1 MKKYAL
7 KLVLSLVF
15 SGILMSAKAQDDDSS
30 RITFGV
36 HTTTSLSYV
45 GWRQNA
51 NVELNLN
58 GHRIYAGPGL
68 SLSDAYTPWN
78 TSYGTQLGYRYLFSL
93 QSGFISSAGFSSQ
106 VLFGSKPQQ
115 HNRPVTAE
123 FFAQYGFGYRYRNWF
138 VLNTLGFG
146 GYLERFYNHG
156 FQEYSTTDGFNFQLT
171 LTLGYDF

>member
-30 RITFGV
+30 RATFGV

-45 GWRQNA
+45 GWRQNV

-58 GHRIYAGPGL
+58 GHRISAGPGL
-68 SLSDAYTPWN
+68 SLSDAYLPWES
-78 TSYGTQLGYRYLFSL
+78 SYGFQFGYRYLFDIKK
-93 QSGFISSAGFSSQ
+93 GFISSAGVSSQ
-106 VLFGSKPQQ
+106 TLFGRQ
-115 HNRPVTAE
+115 NRVNRRTITSE
-123 FFAQYGFGYRYRNWF
+123 LLLNYGFGYRRGNWY

-146 GYLERFYNHG
+146 GYREHYYNHG
-156 FQEYSTTDGFNFQLT
+156 FEEYQNDIGYNFQLT
-171 LTLGYDF
+171 LTLGYDL